1 VNSGL
6 AAVTVRCNGRR
17 TSQGA
22 VVIYPHD
29 FDHNSVND
37 GLPPGSYGGADLVC
51 KPRHTVTLQIALSR
65 KTLAL
70 LTRKHS
76 LRVDLLVELNTKP
89 VVQANTRDNLPMAPS
104 SG

>member
-1 VNSGL
+1 MNSGL